1 MSPSSTRGRGK
12 RGENANSSRL
22 HYCLN
27 GFQLTNALFLCRSLC
42 VALRLTK
49 DAAGPHDSTAL
60 ERMRAFAGCYF
71 LNTL

>member
-1 MSPSSTRGRGK
+1 MSGGYEEGRSLT
-12 RGENANSSRL
+12 SSRV

-27 GFQLTNALFLCRSLC
+27 GFQLTNTLFLCRSLC
-42 VALRLTK
+42 LALRLTK

-71 LNTL
+71 VNTL

>member
-1 MSPSSTRGRGK
+1 MGIGRK
-12 RGENANSSRL
+12 RGGDANSDRL